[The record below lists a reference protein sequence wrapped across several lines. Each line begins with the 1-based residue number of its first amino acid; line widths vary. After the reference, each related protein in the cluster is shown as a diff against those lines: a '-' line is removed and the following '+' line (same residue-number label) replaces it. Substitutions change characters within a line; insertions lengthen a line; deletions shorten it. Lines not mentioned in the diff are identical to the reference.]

1 MTYRNHLFP
10 HCQVAPARAAASDAL
25 KLAMESQDM
34 GSEARRKRRR
44 PGTTGTAAGG

>member
-1 MTYRNHLFP
+1 
-10 HCQVAPARAAASDAL
+10 VAPARAAASDAL